1 LRNYI
6 LFIYIMGNLFSI
18 TKSDLANENNN
29 LKEEIKALKQKVIS
43 LEEVIGKPNANSTTV
58 SMQAL
63 EERLQVSVAKLVD
76 NMLENDNV
84 NSSIIP
90 DYVERKI
97 YTNVF
102 TILIG
107 IMKETIDD
115 TSINL
120 LNQNIKFVMTPR

>member
-1 LRNYI
+1 
-6 LFIYIMGNLFSI
+6 MGNLFS
-18 TKSDLANENNN
+18 TKSDLASENNN
-29 LKEEIKALKQKVIS
+29 LKQEISALKQKITS
-43 LEEVIGKPNANSTTV
+43 LEEVIRKPNTNLNTL